1 MSACLSTCTHVKA
14 YTHKN
19 KHKHMHTHTYTHK
32 LVLVVPSIC
41 ALNTRSLN
49 CLKFE
54 KPTVPQDC
62 SPQSITK
69 DLVAFLLRI
78 DREAEMSILSQGH
91 EYTFP

>member
-1 MSACLSTCTHVKA
+1 MSACLSTCTHIKA

-69 DLVAFLLRI
+69 DLVVAFLLRI
-78 DREAEMSILSQGH
+78 DREAEMSIL
-91 EYTFP
+91 F